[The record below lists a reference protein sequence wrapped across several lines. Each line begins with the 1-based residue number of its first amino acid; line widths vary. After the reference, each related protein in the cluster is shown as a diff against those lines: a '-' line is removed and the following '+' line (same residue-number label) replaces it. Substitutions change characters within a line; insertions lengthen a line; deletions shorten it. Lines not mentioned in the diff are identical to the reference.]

1 MNSSLRRQLL
11 VWVLFPLM
19 GAVAVDTWLTYR
31 SAFDTASV
39 VQDRLL
45 IGSARMI
52 AEQVTFEDG
61 TFQHQIPPAA
71 LELFQSEDVDRIF
84 YRVTTGNGQLLS
96 GYSDLQVPPLDFSAP
111 SPYFFFTTMRG
122 SAVRVVVVFQPVI
135 GAPSAAPVVVEV
147 AQTTNAQTRL
157 TNKLWQQA
165 VQPQLLL
172 LALVAVLIVFGLQRG
187 LRPVRALRNSVN
199 AREPG
204 TLQPLI
210 VQGVPNELIPLVDSL
225 NDYIRRLEEHV
236 GAQSLFIQN
245 AAHQLRTPFAVLNT
259 QLSFA
264 ARATEEEGRAES
276 LAAARRTLRQ
286 ASRLVNQLLTL
297 SSADALVSQGARGTS
312 ASSNLASIVQEVF
325 ESLAGQAHTKL
336 IDLGFEMVGEPPHL
350 AVRAVVLREMLMNLV
365 DNAVRYSP
373 AGSRVTVRVA
383 EVDGAVHLE
392 VEDNGPG
399 IPADSRERVLE
410 RFYRLNDSE
419 SDGSGLGLAIVREFA
434 TKAGATISLSTPA
447 SGQGLLVALAFG
459 PTRPGAG

>member
-1 MNSSLRRQLL
+1 
-11 VWVLFPLM
+11 
-19 GAVAVDTWLTYR
+19 
-31 SAFDTASV
+31 
-39 VQDRLL
+39 
-45 IGSARMI
+45 
-52 AEQVTFEDG
+52 
-61 TFQHQIPPAA
+61 
-71 LELFQSEDVDRIF
+71 
-84 YRVTTGNGQLLS
+84 
-96 GYSDLQVPPLDFSAP
+96 
-111 SPYFFFTTMRG
+111 
-122 SAVRVVVVFQPVI
+122 
-135 GAPSAAPVVVEV
+135 
-147 AQTTNAQTRL
+147 
-157 TNKLWQQA
+157 
-165 VQPQLLL
+165 
-172 LALVAVLIVFGLQRG
+172 
-187 LRPVRALRNSVN
+187 VRALRNSVN

>member
-11 VWVLFPLM
+11 VWVLCPLM

-52 AEQVTFEDG
+52 AEQITFEDG

-84 YRVTTGNGQLLS
+84 YRVTTGTGQLLS
-96 GYSDLQVPPLDFSAP
+96 GYSDLQVPTMDFSAP

-122 SAVRVVVVFQPVI
+122 NAVRVAVLFQPVI

-147 AQTTNAQTRL
+147 AQTTNAHTRL

-187 LRPVRALRNSVN
+187 LRPLRELRNSVN

-204 TLQPLI
+204 TLEPLV
-210 VQGVPNELIPLVDSL
+210 VQGIPNELIPLVDSL

-264 ARATEEEGRAES
+264 ARATDESGRTES
-276 LAAARRTLRQ
+276 VAAARRTLRQ

-297 SSADALVSQGARGTS
+297 SSADALVSQGARDAVVPS
-312 ASSNLASIVQEVF
+312 NVSSMVQEVF
-325 ESLAGQAHTKL
+325 ESLAGQAQSKS
-336 IDLGFEMVGEPPHL
+336 IDLGFELRGEPPHM

-365 DNAVRYSP
+365 DNAIRYSP
-373 AGSRVTVRVA
+373 AGSRVTVRA
-383 EVDGAVHLE
+383 RERDGAIRLE

-399 IPADSRERVLE
+399 IPVDSRERVFE

-434 TKAGATISLSTPA
+434 TKAGATVSLSTPA
-447 SGQGLLVALAFG
+447 SGHGLLVTLVFG
-459 PTRPGAG
+459 PPRLGVG

>member
-1 MNSSLRRQLL
+1 
-11 VWVLFPLM
+11 
-19 GAVAVDTWLTYR
+19 VDTWLTYR

-61 TFQHQIPPAA
+61 AFQHQIPPAA

-84 YRVTTGNGQLLS
+84 YRVTSGTGQLLS
-96 GYSDLQVPPLDFSAP
+96 GYSDLQVPPMDFSAP

-122 SAVRVVVVFQPVI
+122 NAVRVVVLFQPVI
-135 GAPSAAPVVVEV
+135 GAPSAVPVVVEV
-147 AQTTNAQTRL
+147 AQTTNAHTRL

-187 LRPVRALRNSVN
+187 LRPLRELRNRVN

-210 VQGVPNELIPLVDSL
+210 VYGIPNELIPLVDSL

-236 GAQSLFIQN
+236 GAQSMFIQN

-264 ARATEEEGRAES
+264 SRARDEDSRAES
-276 LAAARRTLRQ
+276 LAAARRTLRR

-297 SSADALVSQGARGTS
+297 SSADALVSQGARGAA
-312 ASSNLASIVQEVF
+312 ASSNLSNIVQEVF
-325 ESLAGQAHTKL
+325 ESLAGQAQSKS
-336 IDLGFEMVGEPPHL
+336 IDLGLEFSGEPPHL

-365 DNAVRYSP
+365 DNAIRYSP
-373 AGSRVTVRVA
+373 AGSRVTVRAA
-383 EVDGAVHLE
+383 ERNGIVHLE

-399 IPADSRERVLE
+399 IPADRREHVFK
-410 RFYRLNDSE
+410 RFYRLNDSD
-419 SDGSGLGLAIVREFA
+419 SDGSGLGLAIVLEFA
-434 TKAGATISLSTPA
+434 TKAGATISLSTPE
-447 SGQGLLVALAFG
+447 SGHGLLVTLSFG
-459 PTRPGAG
+459 STRPGVG